1 MTAQQHFL
9 QPPRTAVWLLSLFI
23 LAEQAESIQGDLLE
37 EFSLLVSKSGV
48 ASARRWYW
56 RQTMK
61 TVPQLA
67 GVGFRTAPGMTA
79 AAVVGGFLL
88 RKFVGP
94 LIEPAIFAVL
104 EKYQVPEH
112 HFGTYVFFAST
123 GIDIGILI
131 TFLFIGFAVAL
142 ASRQREMV
150 ATITLG
156 LIYGVMAVIGF
167 IYVVTTTGHGALL
180 LRFTWTFADCFGIV
194 LAGAIV
200 RMHRLAVLS
209 RPSNASLDKTVHAH
223 SKDRKEKYAE

>member
-9 QPPRTAVWLLSLFI
+9 QPPRTAVWLLSLFT
-23 LAEQAESIQGDLLE
+23 LVEGAESIQGDLLE

-48 ASARRWYW
+48 VSARRWYW

-67 GVGFRTAPGMTA
+67 GVGFRTAPWMTTS
-79 AAVVGGFLL
+79 AVVGGFLL
-88 RKFVGP
+88 RKLLSP
-94 LIEPAIFAVL
+94 LVEPPIFAFL
-104 EKYQVPEH
+104 ERYRVFEH
-112 HFGTYVFFAST
+112 HFGTYMFFAST
-123 GIDIGILI
+123 GIDVGHLI
-131 TFLFIGFAVAL
+131 TFLFVGFAVAL
-142 ASRQREMV
+142 VSRQREMV

-180 LRFTWTFADCFGIV
+180 WRFTWIFSDCFVIV

-200 RMHRLAVLS
+200 RTHRLAVLS
-209 RPSNASLDKTVHAH
+209 RPATA
-223 SKDRKEKYAE
+223 